1 VGFKVALMYTELL
14 DRLMHYLRESMEDTP
29 RGEQHKQLLND
40 MLFGGKIVSSVDYD
54 HAQSAV
60 RMATRLCRHGDTY
73 TARTAM
79 YHCAVTMGLIR

>member
-1 VGFKVALMYTELL
+1 MYTELL

-40 MLFGGKIVSSVDYD
+40 MLFGGKIVSSVDYN

-60 RMATRLCRHGDTY
+60 RVATGLCARGDIHI
-73 TARTAM
+73 ARNAM